1 MKSVVIGLAMLVMIQ
16 FSVESTETPTPS
28 IQPTASPTEKEL
40 HSADPKM
47 LQALREAQIKALI
60 TGDVSDLMPFS
71 GQTEPIRLTVQWTTI
86 AAKQF
91 AAAKAHVS
99 VVSAFMTSEFISD
112 GASRFAAKGKPTEK
126 RAEAECNLK
135 ALIAAEIAVGA
146 LEDPEHPKIGETT
159 FSKVSRALCPLW
171 PFC

>member
-1 MKSVVIGLAMLVMIQ
+1 MKPVVIGLAMLVMIQ

-28 IQPTASPTEKEL
+28 IQPAASPTEKQL

-47 LQALREAQIKALI
+47 LDALRDAQIKALI
-60 TGDVSDLMPFS
+60 SGDVSDLMPFS
-71 GQTEPIRLTVQWTTI
+71 GQTVPIRLTVQWTTI

-99 VVSAFMTSEFISD
+99 PDSAEMTSEFISE
-112 GASRFAAKGKPTEK
+112 GASSFAAKGSPIEK
-126 RAEAECNLK
+126 RSEAECNLK
-135 ALIAAEIAVGA
+135 AFIAAEIAVGA
-146 LEDPEHPKIGETT
+146 LENPQHPKIGETT